1 MICDIRAHLT
11 HRLSIALAVA
21 TVYCRDCDLYLDHLS
36 TIAIEVGEG
45 RVQILV
51 LTPSHQEGVTP

>member
-1 MICDIRAHLT
+1 MTCDIRAHLT
-11 HRLSIALAVA
+11 HRLSIALTVS
-21 TVYCRDCDLYLDHLS
+21 VYCRDCDLYLDHLS

-51 LTPSHQEGVTP
+51 LTPSHQEGTA